1 MKTDRRDALHLAE
14 LEDLR
19 RFAHARE
26 RMGFVG
32 LVPSEHSSGDSRRNG
47 AITRTTAMPGG
58 CWVMPGGS
66 GDRRV
71 QGRVESLLRADGI
84 AAVGLGQ
91 VAEARVGYRLCRFAS
106 FATK

>member
-1 MKTDRRDALHLAE
+1 MRVNGWGLSGWRHPSTVRAIHVAM
-14 LEDLR
+14 
-19 RFAHARE
+19 E
-26 RMGFVG
+26 R
-32 LVPSEHSSGDSRRNG
+32 LP
-47 AITRTTAMPGG
+47 APATAMPGG